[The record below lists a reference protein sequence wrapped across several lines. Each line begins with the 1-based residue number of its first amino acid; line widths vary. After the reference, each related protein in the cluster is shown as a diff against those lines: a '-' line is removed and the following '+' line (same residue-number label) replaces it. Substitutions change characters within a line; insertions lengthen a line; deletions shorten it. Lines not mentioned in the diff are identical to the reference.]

1 MTFKSS
7 LMFAKRLIFPRV
19 DKKSSAR
26 RSFFGALLCI
36 GLSLV
41 PLIVVL
47 SITNGM
53 IDGMT
58 ERIIG
63 LSSSHIQAYVAR
75 GVSYTKN
82 AENFIN
88 YSKLFKEVDGVV
100 DSFAEVSVNALA
112 SGKSMRTGAQI
123 RGVEKDI
130 FLRNKSFN
138 KLFKVIE
145 GSTQD
150 FANAE
155 NLSKTAVIGQ
165 KMAELLNLHV
175 GDTFRIITTKSIN
188 GKVSPKLTSFKV
200 CAIVSSGYQELD
212 ALWIFIP
219 IETAYSFIALSNAD
233 FSIMIE
239 SQDAFSPELALL
251 QQKLKNKAGRYANF
265 YRWNQ
270 IHVAEFENFSS
281 TKVMLVFVMMLIVL
295 VASVNISSAIIMLVM
310 ERKKEIAILKSIG
323 AKPKGIT
330 FAFLLT
336 GMACG
341 LGGICIGL
349 PIGLLCS
356 LKANEILHF
365 IENIVN
371 YVAKFIYL
379 LQGVPVSEISTIKL
393 MDPAYY
399 LAEIPINIP
408 VGSIS
413 LILVATILL
422 SLIVSIIP
430 SVKAGKEKPLDIL
443 RKS

>member
-239 SQDAFSPELALL
+239 SEDAFSPELALL

>member
-1 MTFKSS
+1 
-7 LMFAKRLIFPRV
+7 
-19 DKKSSAR
+19 
-26 RSFFGALLCI
+26 
-36 GLSLV
+36 
-41 PLIVVL
+41 
-47 SITNGM
+47 
-53 IDGMT
+53 
-58 ERIIG
+58 
-63 LSSSHIQAYVAR
+63 
-75 GVSYTKN
+75 
-82 AENFIN
+82 
-88 YSKLFKEVDGVV
+88 
-100 DSFAEVSVNALA
+100 
-112 SGKSMRTGAQI
+112 
-123 RGVEKDI
+123 
-130 FLRNKSFN
+130 
-138 KLFKVIE
+138 
-145 GSTQD
+145 
-150 FANAE
+150 
-155 NLSKTAVIGQ
+155 
-165 KMAELLNLHV
+165 
-175 GDTFRIITTKSIN
+175 
-188 GKVSPKLTSFKV
+188 
-200 CAIVSSGYQELD
+200 
-212 ALWIFIP
+212 
-219 IETAYSFIALSNAD
+219 
-233 FSIMIE
+233 MIE

-371 YVAKFIYL
+371 YVAKFLYL

>member
-1 MTFKSS
+1 MS
-7 LMFAKRLIFPRV
+7 
-19 DKKSSAR
+19 
-26 RSFFGALLCI
+26 
-36 GLSLV
+36 V
-41 PLIVVL
+41 P
-47 SITNGM
+47 
-53 IDGMT
+53 T
-58 ERIIG
+58 E
-63 LSSSHIQAYVAR
+63 S
-75 GVSYTKN
+75 
-82 AENFIN
+82 
-88 YSKLFKEVDGVV
+88 DGV
-100 DSFAEVSVNALA
+100 
-112 SGKSMRTGAQI
+112 
-123 RGVEKDI
+123 
-130 FLRNKSFN
+130 
-138 KLFKVIE
+138 E
-145 GSTQD
+145 GS
-150 FANAE
+150 
-155 NLSKTAVIGQ
+155 
-165 KMAELLNLHV
+165 
-175 GDTFRIITTKSIN
+175 
-188 GKVSPKLTSFKV
+188 
-200 CAIVSSGYQELD
+200 
-212 ALWIFIP
+212 
-219 IETAYSFIALSNAD
+219 
-233 FSIMIE
+233 
-239 SQDAFSPELALL
+239 
-251 QQKLKNKAGRYANF
+251 
-265 YRWNQ
+265 
-270 IHVAEFENFSS
+270 
-281 TKVMLVFVMMLIVL
+281 FVMMLIVL